1 MSKTCKICIDYLR
14 KEDERRKWGE
24 FKDKWHWNKHSI
36 SRKTDHVFTL
46 AEIIC
51 SIYEDFD

>member
-1 MSKTCKICIDYLR
+1 MKDANGVSLR
-14 KEDERRKWGE
+14 GE

-36 SRKTDHVFTL
+36 SRKTNHVFTL